1 MPWEL
6 ELWIVTEVEGSN
18 FTCSTPLPSASPVPA
33 HLTGARQQ
41 PVEPA
46 VKGAALIVENHSYE
60 AGCSMMPQAGT

>member
-46 VKGAALIVENHSYE
+46 VKGQHSLWKIIGSKLGAA
-60 AGCSMMPQAGT
+60 